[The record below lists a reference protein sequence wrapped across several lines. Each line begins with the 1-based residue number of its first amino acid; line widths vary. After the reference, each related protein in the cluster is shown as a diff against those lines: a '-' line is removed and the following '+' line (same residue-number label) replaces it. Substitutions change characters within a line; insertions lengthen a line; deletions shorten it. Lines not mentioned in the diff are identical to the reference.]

1 MAAVRPRGGLMLDDE
16 DVSSGIG
23 PLVLVVDDEPAARTA
38 VCRMVRGLGYR
49 TQSCASGREALRYLD
64 AHPREVKLLLADLAM
79 PQMDGGELAER
90 ARDLD
95 ASVRVALMAGPAD
108 PHERELLAGYLD
120 LPILTKPVA
129 FAELY
134 SRLRDLLGPPAM
146 APSRQARP
154 RSARRPSGR
163 HEI

>member
-1 MAAVRPRGGLMLDDE
+1 MLDDE
-16 DVSSGIG
+16 DVRAAAGTG
-23 PLVLVVDDEPAARTA
+23 PLVLVVDDEPAARSA

-49 TQSCASGREALRYLD
+49 AQSCEGGRQALRYLE

-79 PQMDGGELAER
+79 PRMDGGELVER

-95 ASVRVALMAGPAD
+95 PTLRVALMAGGHDA
-108 PHERELLAGYLD
+108 HAGELLAGYRD
-120 LPILTKPVA
+120 LPVLAKPVG
-129 FAELY
+129 FADLY
-134 SRLRDLLGPPAM
+134 GRLRDLLGPPPM
-146 APSRQARP
+146 APGRSAGQPGRP